1 MHNDIINLLNI
12 EDKDI
17 VITKILI
24 HDRIK
29 EIYLEK
35 AIKPEFC
42 PSCFAK
48 MHSKGKYTRTVN
60 HPVLQDG
67 FQLKLIVSQRKWRCT
82 NPQCNL
88 YFNDQFNFV
97 SKYKQSSNIT
107 PYMILN
113 EMKNINITTRDIAN
127 KYHISDTS
135 VHYIFLQYLDIK
147 RLPLPEILSVDEV

>member
-1 MHNDIINLLNI
+1 MERSYMYNDIINLLNI

-24 HDRIK
+24 HERIK

-113 EMKNINITTRDIAN
+113 EMKNINI
-127 KYHISDTS
+127 ISLIHLYITS
-135 VHYIFLQYLDIK
+135 SYSISILNVFLYLK
-147 RLPLPEILSVDEV
+147 FYQLMRFT

>member
-1 MHNDIINLLNI
+1 MERSYMHNDIINLLNI

-48 MHSKGKYTRTVN
+48 ESGDVPTLSVTFILMTSLISLVN
-60 HPVLQDG
+60 
-67 FQLKLIVSQRKWRCT
+67 I
-82 NPQCNL
+82 
-88 YFNDQFNFV
+88 
-97 SKYKQSSNIT
+97 SSLPI
-107 PYMILN
+107 
-113 EMKNINITTRDIAN
+113 
-127 KYHISDTS
+127 
-135 VHYIFLQYLDIK
+135 
-147 RLPLPEILSVDEV
+147 LPLI